1 MISSKK
7 ITVFLLFIGD
17 LILLYAG
24 LYLTLLIRYRQIP
37 VPAEIWITHNLP
49 FFFIHILW
57 LFIFY
62 ISGLYEIRNFS
73 SYKKILEIVGKNMA
87 IGGALAVLIF
97 YIVPALKI
105 TPKLNLLTDVI
116 IVSGLLV
123 LWRRFLWSL
132 PTKIFK
138 TKIIFLGNDNETR
151 KLFEILRENTH
162 LGYEPY
168 LLTGTG
174 EPDFSNLIKKT
185 GARLIIASRE
195 TMRSEEGVK
204 KLYEAV
210 SMGITIVNFSSFY
223 EKLVE
228 KIPLYVTGEEW
239 FLENITEINKKAFEK
254 IKKGLDIIMT
264 ILLAIPTLMLFP
276 LIAVLSKLE
285 SSDKILVRQDRI
297 GKNGKIFT
305 LIKFRTMY
313 TVSEPDGKAKW
324 TEKKDKRITR
334 FGKILRKTS
343 IDELPQIWNVLKGDM
358 SFIGPRPERPEF
370 VEQLQKEIPH
380 YGIRHLVKPGLS
392 GWAQIKFPYGAS
404 MEDAKEKLR
413 YDIYYVK
420 NRSIILD
427 LAIVAKTIGAV
438 IGSKKR

>member
-1 MISSKK
+1 
-7 ITVFLLFIGD
+7 
-17 LILLYAG
+17 
-24 LYLTLLIRYRQIP
+24 
-37 VPAEIWITHNLP
+37 
-49 FFFIHILW
+49 
-57 LFIFY
+57 
-62 ISGLYEIRNFS
+62 
-73 SYKKILEIVGKNMA
+73 
-87 IGGALAVLIF
+87 
-97 YIVPALKI
+97 
-105 TPKLNLLTDVI
+105 
-116 IVSGLLV
+116 
-123 LWRRFLWSL
+123 
-132 PTKIFK
+132 
-138 TKIIFLGNDNETR
+138 
-151 KLFEILRENTH
+151 
-162 LGYEPY
+162 
-168 LLTGTG
+168 
-174 EPDFSNLIKKT
+174 
-185 GARLIIASRE
+185 
-195 TMRSEEGVK
+195 MRSEEGVK

-264 ILLAIPTLMLFP
+264 ILLAIPTLILFP

-285 SSDKILVRQDRI
+285 SSDKILVRQNRI